1 MFGNTEIMEHKVE
14 IRIIGRAVAVVV
26 LVEKVLVVVVVVL
39 VQTIKVAL
47 AAQVLQTVLLIL
59 RFRTVAV
66 AEVVVA

>member
-26 LVEKVLVVVVVVL
+26 LVEKVLVVVVLL

-47 AAQVLQTVLLIL
+47 VALVLQTVLLIL
-59 RFRTVAV
+59 RSRTVAV

>member
-26 LVEKVLVVVVVVL
+26 LVEKVLVVVVVL

-47 AAQVLQTVLLIL
+47 VAQVLQTVLLIL
-59 RFRTVAV
+59 RSRTVAV

>member
-1 MFGNTEIMEHKVE
+1 MFGNTEIMERKVE

-26 LVEKVLVVVVVVL
+26 LVEKVLVAVVLL

-66 AEVVVA
+66 AEVVVV

>member
-1 MFGNTEIMEHKVE
+1 VE

-26 LVEKVLVVVVVVL
+26 LVEKVRVVVVVL

-47 AAQVLQTVLLIL
+47 VAQVLQTVLLIL

-66 AEVVVA
+66 AAVVGA